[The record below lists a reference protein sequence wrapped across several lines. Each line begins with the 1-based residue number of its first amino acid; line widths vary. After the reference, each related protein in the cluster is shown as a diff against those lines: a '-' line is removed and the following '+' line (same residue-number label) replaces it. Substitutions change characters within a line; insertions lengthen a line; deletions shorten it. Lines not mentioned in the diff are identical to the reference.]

1 MIYNNK
7 VSKCQKSELISRLI
21 QLLMT
26 KIKNLELALSGYYHL
41 QNKLLGRKR
50 SSFRTNP
57 TAGHCF
63 RHLKYKRFLASYS
76 SNEMLTL

>member
-7 VSKCQKSELISRLI
+7 FSKCQKSELIAGPTH
-21 QLLMT
+21 LLMT

-41 QNKLLGRKR
+41 QNKLLGRKPP
-50 SSFRTNP
+50 SFRTNP
-57 TAGHCF
+57 TADHCF
-63 RHLKYKRFLASYS
+63 RYLKHMQFLASYS